1 MYPADKKDAWRY
13 VLDGLV
19 PAPENRSRT
28 NAFPAHPARMSMVL
42 AHPARMSAVL
52 AQMGHLGIH
61 SSCVSRPHAFLS
73 LRAAG
78 SAILRMLQGYVP
90 LIRVGSEGNERQ
102 LRGKEWYR

>member
-1 MYPADKKDAWRY
+1 MYLADKKTHGDMF
-13 VLDGLV
+13 LDGFVL
-19 PAPENRSRT
+19 APENRSRT

-61 SSCVSRPHAFLS
+61 SSHVSRPHALLP
-73 LRAAG
+73 LRPAG
-78 SAILRMLQGYVP
+78 SAMLRMLQGYAQ
-90 LIRVGSEGNERQ
+90 LIRVGSEGSERQ